1 MKKILIINGSGRKN
15 GFSSSFCHELE
26 SFYKT
31 EEVVIFDTFNESFR
45 FCDGCN
51 YCEKNGKCKNRDL
64 DEFFKAFENADII
77 FFLSPVYNGTFSA
90 PMKALIDRFQ
100 FYYTFFYANG
110 KVQKI
115 EKKRKAYLIVSSG
128 RDGKASLEYMKTQL
142 RFAFSILNIEFKKS
156 FLCKNT
162 DTESDYE
169 DVLSD
174 IKRSLS
180 DE

>member
-1 MKKILIINGSGRKN
+1 MKKILIIKGSGRKN
-15 GFSSSFCHELE
+15 GFSSNFCRELE
-26 SFYKT
+26 
-31 EEVVIFDTFNESFR
+31 NH
-45 FCDGCN
+45 
-51 YCEKNGKCKNRDL
+51 DL
-64 DEFFKAFENADII
+64 DEFFKVFEGADII
-77 FFLSPVYNGTFSA
+77 FFVSPVYNGTFSA
-90 PMKALIDRFQ
+90 PMKSLIDRFQ
-100 FYYTFFYANG
+100 VYYTSFYANG

-115 EKKRKAYLIVSSG
+115 EKRRKAYLIISSG

-142 RFAFSILNIEFKKS
+142 RFAFSILNIEFGKA
-156 FLCKNT
+156 FLCSNT